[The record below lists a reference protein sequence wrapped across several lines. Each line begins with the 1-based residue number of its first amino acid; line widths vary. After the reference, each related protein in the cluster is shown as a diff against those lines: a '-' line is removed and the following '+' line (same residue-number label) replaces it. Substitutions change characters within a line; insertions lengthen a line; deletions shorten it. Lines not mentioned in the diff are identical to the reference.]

1 MWRSRLFWRLLL
13 TTDEIITGRAN
24 LNTIWTNAAALVW
37 RWGGGGVGWWWW
49 WRKWSWQWWRWWWWG
64 SRWWWWWWWCQFK
77 HHHPLLHTAD
87 QVQSEP
93 FLPSYI
99 FLCAISP
106 FNIRIMCTWDSR
118 ICSNIPLYHLQDL
131 ELNYSPF
138 LATGE
143 SYYPS
148 VHLLTMY
155 TWPTQLQFERHYCIQ
170 IKNPNTRD
178 ISTHTRVLQLRITQK
193 HIH

>member
-13 TTDEIITGRAN
+13 MTDEIITGRAN

-37 RWGGGGVGWWWW
+37 RWGGGGGGVGWWWW

-77 HHHPLLHTAD
+77 HLLTHCYIPLIKFNPSLFFPVTYF
-87 QVQSEP
+87 SEP
-93 FLPSYI
+93 VSLTF
-99 FLCAISP
+99 AIWLLS
-106 FNIRIMCTWDSR
+106 ICWQCIMYTWGSR

-138 LATGE
+138 LAAGE
-143 SYYPS
+143 SYYPMS
-148 VHLLTMY
+148 DGHIPSADNVYLLDQ
-155 TWPTQLQFERHYCIQ
+155 PSC
-170 IKNPNTRD
+170 N
-178 ISTHTRVLQLRITQK
+178 
-193 HIH
+193 